1 MKPKDKKILKPHR
14 PARLKNTRLLDLEV
28 LDELPDNIKFKAK
41 RTPEKVAETYKKDMQ
56 LISGRILEI
65 KSNYQYTI
73 EADNKTFTATLSGR
87 LKQFAF
93 HSKSIVAVGDYVE
106 LDIVAEP
113 PRIENILPRKNTLT
127 RYLGSNFQR
136 PTILAAN
143 IDQVIVTSSW
153 RKPMIKPGL
162 IDRYLCL
169 AALDN
174 IDAIIIINK
183 VDLCEDREKLEET
196 VSYYKNVGYTLLY
209 TSALTGEG
217 LDELYELLKNRDSV
231 FSGQSG
237 TGKSSIIN
245 RLEPSLNLPTAEVS
259 DYNEKGKHTTTSTI
273 LIPWSFGGHL
283 LDTPGIKTVHL
294 AKDTK
299 SQIPRIF
306 PGFATLAPLCY
317 FNDCTHT
324 HEEHCAVLSAL
335 EEGKIP
341 TNRYLSYVSLL
352 NSL

>member
-1 MKPKDKKILKPHR
+1 MKPKDKKIIKPHR
-14 PARLKNTRLLDLEV
+14 PARLKNTRLRDLAV
-28 LDELPDNIKFKAK
+28 LDDFPDNIKFKAK
-41 RTPEKVAETYKKDMQ
+41 RTPEKVAENYKKSMQ
-56 LISGRILEI
+56 LISGRILEM
-65 KSNYQYTI
+65 KSNYQYII
-73 EADNKTFTATLSGR
+73 EADNIIYTATLSGR

-106 LDIVAEP
+106 LDIAAEP

-127 RYLGSNFQR
+127 RYLGTNFQR
-136 PTILAAN
+136 PN
-143 IDQVIVTSSW
+143 IIASNLDQVIVTSSW
-153 RKPMIKPGL
+153 RKPMIKPAL

-174 IDAIIIINK
+174 IDAIIVINK
-183 VDLCEDREKLEET
+183 VDLCKNRKELEET
-196 VSYYKNVGYTLLY
+196 TSYYKTVGYTLLY

-217 LDELYELLKNRDSV
+217 IDELRELLKNRDSV

-259 DYNEKGKHTTTSTI
+259 DYNEKGKHTTTGTI

-283 LDTPGIKTVHL
+283 LDTPGIKTVNL
-294 AKDTK
+294 SKDAK

-306 PGFATLAPLCY
+306 PGFAPLAPLCY

-324 HEEHCAVLSAL
+324 HEENCAVLSAL
-335 EEGKIP
+335 ENGKIP
-341 TNRYLSYVSLL
+341 ATRYLSYVNLI